1 MSNTPTPI
9 SLTVEEKES
18 IRILR
23 KAMRRKPEI
32 ATMLM
37 ADMSKE
43 VAVNVMLTARDELNQ
58 LLAVNRAFTA
68 AAAKLAQQYKETN
81 DGQATTTP
89 PVEPQ

>member
-9 SLTVEEKES
+9 RLTVEENES

-23 KAMRRKPEI
+23 KSMQRKPEI
-32 ATMLM
+32 AALLM
-37 ADMSKE
+37 KDMSRE
-43 VAVNVMLTARDELNQ
+43 VAVRVMLTARDELNQ

-68 AAAKLAQQYKETN
+68 AADKLAQQYKETN

-89 PVEPQ
+89 PAEPQ

>member
-9 SLTVEEKES
+9 SLTLEEKES

-23 KAMRRKPEI
+23 KSMQRKPEI
-32 ATMLM
+32 AALLM
-37 ADMSKE
+37 KDMSRE
-43 VAVNVMLTARDELNQ
+43 VAVRVMLTARDELNQ

-89 PVEPQ
+89 PAEPQ

>member
-9 SLTVEEKES
+9 RLTVEEREA

-23 KAMRRKPEI
+23 KAMQRKPEI

-43 VAVNVMLTARDELNQ
+43 VAVNVMLSAKAELEQ
-58 LLAVNRAFTA
+58 LLRVNRAFSSA
-68 AAAKLAQQYKETN
+68 CAVLAQQYKETN
-81 DGQATTTP
+81 DGQATTAP
-89 PVEPQ
+89 PAEPQ